1 MHKRVVLLGGG
12 HGVASV
18 VGALNDPAL
27 DLTAIVSIADDG
39 GSSGELRRRWGGP
52 AVGDMRRSFIAL
64 SGDEAVLAHAF
75 ARRLSLQ
82 PYGEHPLG
90 NLLLG
95 TMASAFD
102 DLQQASEWLAEQLGV
117 PGRVLPAATEPV
129 SLLAQAG
136 DELIRGESEIGAAR
150 GLIGRLRFHPE
161 RPRSPRAAVEAIQ
174 HADWVLLG
182 PGSLFTSVLAVGA
195 LPDLRSALRST
206 PARVLWICNLEPDG
220 GETVGMTAADHLAA
234 LREHGVRI
242 DAVLQDP
249 QAPLHLEGAEPIGE
263 RLQIVSH
270 PLQGT
275 TRGVHDR
282 ALLRAALEVLFAADA
297 PHELV

>member
-12 HGVASV
+12 HGVAAV
-18 VGALNDPAL
+18 IGALNDPAL

-64 SGDEAVLAHAF
+64 SGDEAVLAHGF
-75 ARRLSLQ
+75 ARRICLQ
-82 PYGEHPLG
+82 PFGEHPLG
-90 NLLLG
+90 NLVLR

-102 DLQQASEWLAEQLGV
+102 DLQKASEWLAEQLGV
-117 PGRVLPAATEPV
+117 PGRVLPATTEPV
-129 SLLAQAG
+129 SLLAQIG
-136 DELIRGESEIGAAR
+136 NQLIRGESEIGSAR
-150 GLIGRLRFHPE
+150 EPIGRLRFDPE
-161 RPRSPRAAVEAIQ
+161 RPRSPRAVIEAIQ

-195 LPDLRSALRST
+195 LPDVRSALRRT
-206 PARVLWICNLEPDG
+206 PARVLWICNLEPDT
-220 GETVGMTAADHLAA
+220 GETVGMTAADHLVA
-234 LREHGVRI
+234 LRNHGVRI

-249 QAPLHLEGAEPIGE
+249 QAPLHLERSEPVGE
-263 RLQIVSH
+263 RFQILSH

-275 TRGVHDR
+275 IRGEHDR
-282 ALLRAALEVLFAADA
+282 TLLRAALRALFAADA
-297 PHELV
+297 VH